1 MALVIT
7 AEFVLIAKA
16 VEFQAGLDGQGP
28 AMKKADLTKT
38 VTDTMATGE
47 SVSMLHAAVLA
58 KIKTCLSHKPA
69 KAKK

>member
-7 AEFVLIAKA
+7 AEFVLIGKA

-28 AMKKADLTKT
+28 VMKKADLTKT
-38 VTDTMATGE
+38 VDTMATGE